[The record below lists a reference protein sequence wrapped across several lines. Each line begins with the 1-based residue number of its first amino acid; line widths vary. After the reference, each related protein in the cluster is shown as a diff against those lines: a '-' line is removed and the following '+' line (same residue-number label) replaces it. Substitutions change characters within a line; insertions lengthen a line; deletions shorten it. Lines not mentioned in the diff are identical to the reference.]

1 MTTVMRHQGQADG
14 GTNCSRPRRNPDQ
27 TVHVSTCKSL
37 INSCKII
44 VYTWEGW
51 AEKRGT
57 QTHQRP
63 YIGLLA
69 LVISCWTSPF
79 DFLDGSLMA
88 TCVFRLVPGLGFALP
103 PSCYNKGFSI
113 TTAPL
118 PPSHLDSI
126 PPMGHTVRVCFYMEW
141 NFYHHQ
147 VGKH

>member
-1 MTTVMRHQGQADG
+1 MRHQGQADG
-14 GTNCSRPRRNPDQ
+14 GMNYSRPRRNPDQ

-69 LVISCWTSPF
+69 LVISCWTGPF

-88 TCVFRLVPGLGFALP
+88 MCVFRLVPGVRLCSSSFLLQLGLLHNHSPAASISSRQH
-103 PSCYNKGFSI
+103 PSNGTHS
-113 TTAPL
+113 AGVL
-118 PPSHLDSI
+118 LH
-126 PPMGHTVRVCFYMEW
+126 GMELL
-141 NFYHHQ
+141 HHQ